1 MKKTKE
7 EGDMTDEMDLDGV
20 QDEVLP
26 VLKPFS
32 TLGDFFI
39 RPRRTIRAIT
49 LNEKAIW
56 LLPLA
61 LLMLTAFVLTLVTAS
76 IENQSNQGFDMPS
89 DMDYY
94 PDYYQ
99 DRFSEAASVSGGF
112 ASRVLLPTLLR
123 WAGIW
128 INWALL
134 AVLIMIFLMAGGHSL
149 EWRNVFNL
157 IGWSML
163 PFFVR
168 DLVQAAYMLSSQTL
182 ISQPGLSGFLAADGS
197 NFTAYLIH
205 VFALIDIYVVL
216 QIILITMGLRRAV
229 HLKPIRAFLMIL
241 ISIILLLLI
250 RGVPSYLLERLS
262 GIFNSSLPN
271 F

>member
-1 MKKTKE
+1 MI
-7 EGDMTDEMDLDGV
+7 DEMDLDDE

-32 TLGDFFI
+32 TLGYFFI
-39 RPRRTIRAIT
+39 RPRRTIKAIT

-76 IENQSNQGFDMPS
+76 IENQSNQGFEMPPDME
-89 DMDYY
+89 YY
-94 PDYYQ
+94 PDSIQ

-134 AVLIMIFLMAGGHSL
+134 AVLVMIFLMAGGHSL

-168 DLVQAAYMLSSQTL
+168 DLVQAGYMLGSQNL
-182 ISQPGLSGFLAADGS
+182 ISQPGLSGFLAAGGGD
-197 NFTAYLIH
+197 FTAYLAH
-205 VFALIDIYVVL
+205 VLALIDIYLVL
-216 QIILITMGLRRAV
+216 QIILISMGLRGAA
-229 HLKPIRAFLMIL
+229 HLKPIRAFIMSFLSIVLLRL
-241 ISIILLLLI
+241 IWAIP
-250 RGVPSYLLERLS
+250 GYLLERLS
-262 GIFNSSLPN
+262 GIFNSSM
-271 F
+271 FYF